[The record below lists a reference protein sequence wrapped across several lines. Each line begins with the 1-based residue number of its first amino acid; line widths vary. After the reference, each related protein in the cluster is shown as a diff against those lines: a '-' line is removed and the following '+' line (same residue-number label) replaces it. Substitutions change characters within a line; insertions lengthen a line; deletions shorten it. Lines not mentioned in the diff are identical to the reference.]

1 MSAGEDRMKAAAE
14 LTIPLLLHRNAT
26 EFGDLPAL
34 GLFGSDEPPLTWLGV
49 RDEVAAWARG
59 LGAVG
64 LAGGDR
70 MIIMMSA
77 RPEHWVADL
86 AAVHLGAVPCSAY
99 DTLSSDQVG
108 FLGRHSKAPV
118 VVLEGAEQLA
128 RWRPVLD
135 DLPDL
140 KVVLVLDEDAV
151 PADDPR
157 IRSAREVVEAGRQAH
172 EAEPE
177 EFGKRWREITP
188 EQPVTLLYTSGTTGD
203 PKGVVISHR
212 NAIHQAASVSVLVES
227 PEHAATVSYLP
238 LAHVAERVLGIYI
251 PVYRAGH
258 VTICPD
264 PAKLVPALVSVR
276 PVSFFGV
283 PRVWEKLVAGV
294 QGMTGA
300 MPEDRRAGFA
310 AAHAVGLE
318 AYDLV
323 AAGEPVPEELAR
335 RVEQADAAVLK
346 PVRAALGLD
355 NLGWAGSGAAP
366 IPYEVLRYLGGLGVR
381 VLEVWGMTE
390 TTGTATLNTEEHF
403 RPGSVGKPNI
413 GMEVK
418 LADDGE
424 ILVRGGLN
432 CLGYLQADGSVAPVT
447 DADGWLPT
455 GDIGVWDAD
464 GFLTIT
470 DRKKDLIITSAGKNI
485 PPARIES
492 LLRAHPLVGG
502 AAAIGDRRPYVTAL
516 VVLDEEAAPAW
527 ARAHGVTDTSP
538 EALAADPL
546 VLAEIDRAVAAANE
560 KLSRP
565 EQVKKFVV
573 LPRPWTVDSG
583 ELTPTLKVRRR
594 VITDRFAPA
603 IEDLY
608 R

>member
-14 LTIPLLLHRNAT
+14 LTVPLLLHRNAT

-34 GLFGSDEPPLTWLGV
+34 GLFGSDAPPLTWLEV
-49 RDEVAAWARG
+49 RDEVAAWSRG
-59 LGAVG
+59 LAEVG

-77 RPEHWVADL
+77 RPEHWLADL
-86 AAVHLGAVPCSAY
+86 GAVHLGAVPCSAY
-99 DTLSSDQVG
+99 DTLSPDQVG

-128 RWRPVLD
+128 RWLPVLD

-140 KVVLVLDEDAV
+140 KAVLLLDEDAV

-157 IRSAREVVEAGRQAH
+157 IRSARAVVEAGRQAH
-172 EAEPE
+172 GAEPE

-188 EQPVTLLYTSGTTGD
+188 DQPVTLLYTSGTTGD

-212 NAIHQAASVSVLVES
+212 NAIHQAASVAVLVES
-227 PEHAATVSYLP
+227 PDHGATVSYLP

-251 PVYRAGH
+251 PIYRAGH

-294 QGMTGA
+294 QGMTAA
-300 MPEDRRAGFA
+300 MPEERRAGFA
-310 AAHAVGLE
+310 AAHGVGLR
-318 AYDLV
+318 AYDLL
-323 AAGEPVPEELAR
+323 AAGQPVPEELAGQ
-335 RVEQADAAVLK
+335 VERAEEAVLR

-355 NLGWAGSGAAP
+355 NLAWAGSGAAP
-366 IPYEVLRYLGGLGVR
+366 IPYEVLRYLGGLGVT
-381 VLEVWGMTE
+381 VMEVWGMTE
-390 TTGTATLNTEEHF
+390 TTGTATINTEEHF

-413 GMEVK
+413 GMEVR

-432 CLGYLQADGSVAPVT
+432 CLGYLQADGSVEPVT

-492 LLRAHPLVGG
+492 LLRAHPLIGA

-516 VVLDEEAAPAW
+516 VVLDEEAAPVW
-527 ARAHGVTDTSP
+527 ARAHGVADTDL
-538 EALAADPL
+538 EALASDPL
-546 VLAEIDRAVAAANE
+546 LLAEIDRAVTTANE

-573 LPRPWTVDSG
+573 LPHPWTVDSG

-594 VITDRFAPA
+594 VITERFAPA